1 MKVLTIRSVPDEVY
15 FTIKK
20 WAKLNRRSM
29 QEQLK
34 YILEQEVQLV
44 RSSPGFSARKWRDRF
59 KDRDWGD
66 ISDDIRKER
75 TR

>member
-15 FTIKK
+15 LTIKK

-44 RSSPGFSARKWRDRF
+44 QSSPGFSARNWRERF

-66 ISDDIRKER
+66 ITADLREER
-75 TR
+75 RR